1 MTVRAEE
8 RWGDDPKLRALLGDQ
23 GAAGFRALF
32 DGFPELVGVL
42 WALRDGDGRVRDFE
56 FGYGNPAML
65 RGFRIPPETPE
76 RYTLL
81 EALPR
86 MRDSRALAA
95 YVRTCDQGEPWFS
108 NPSHDPVGH
117 VQGRGLVPEAGLVD
131 AVRETVEVD
140 GRSAR

>member
-1 MTVRAEE
+1 MEST

-42 WALRDGDGRVRDFE
+42 WALRDGDGHVQDFS

-65 RGFRIPPETPE
+65 RAFRISPETAE

-86 MRDSRALAA
+86 MRDSVIR
-95 YVRTCDQGEPWFS
+95 
-108 NPSHDPVGH
+108 
-117 VQGRGLVPEAGLVD
+117 
-131 AVRETVEVD
+131 
-140 GRSAR
+140 